1 MKLFLPVAFILVTTS
16 LNLSAQVCEL
26 HGEQDIRSSVVK
38 LDWNM
43 VTAPGK
49 TTYILL
55 RSTDGRHW
63 SEIVTDRI
71 MRKYTAEDIFDYE
84 DKALTRG
91 QVFYRLR
98 IVDANYNTVAF
109 SNMVTITPNTEKGG
123 WIIYPNPVHDILTIS
138 FKGDGYIKGVINA
151 LIQNSSGKIV
161 TKFRASSLSRT
172 LQIPVDNLPAGF
184 YVVQVVVQ
192 NEVLMNQKFIK
203 N

>member
-1 MKLFLPVAFILVTTS
+1 MKIFLLVAFILITGR

-26 HGEQDIRSSVVK
+26 HAEKDIRTSVVK

-43 VTAPGK
+43 VTTPAK

-55 RSTDGRHW
+55 RSTDGKHW
-63 SEIVTDRI
+63 SEVVTDRI

-84 DKALTRG
+84 DKVFARG
-91 QVFYRLR
+91 KIFYRLR
-98 IVDANYNTVAF
+98 IVDASYNTVIF
-109 SNMVTITPNTEKGG
+109 SNMVTVEPVTDRGG

-151 LIQNSSGKIV
+151 LVQNAAGKIV
-161 TKFRASSLSRT
+161 TRFRASSLSRT
-172 LQIPVDNLPAGF
+172 LQIPVDNLPPGF
-184 YVVQVVVQ
+184 YIVQVVVQ
-192 NEVLMNQKFIK
+192 NEVMMNQKFIK